1 MSPKCRKMYFHL
13 HLKQT
18 IGFTSVSRRVA
29 RISSWAWWPKKMQ
42 LIHLNSKNGFVLASP
57 GRKQTCKMSP
67 LCQHALTCRQSCVHL
82 CRLIQ
87 EGVHHSH
94 RFSSCTNTL
103 WQAYMRTQDTFVF
116 CFLTSRTIAQGGRY
130 RNRPKRG
137 HEKQIPHLKM
147 LPLLCYIIKPGMF

>member
-1 MSPKCRKMYFHL
+1 MSPKCQKMYFHL

-18 IGFTSVSRRVA
+18 IGFTSVSRRAANKQLSMVTE
-29 RISSWAWWPKKMQ
+29 KKMQ
-42 LIHLNSKNGFVLASP
+42 LIHLNSKNGFILASP

-67 LCQHALTCRQSCVHL
+67 LCQHVLTCRQSCMHL

-87 EGVHHSH
+87 ERVHHSH

-103 WQAYMRTQDTFVF
+103 WPAYMRTQDTSVF

-137 HEKQIPHLKM
+137 HEKQILHWKSYRFCVTSLSQE
-147 LPLLCYIIKPGMF
+147 